1 MGDNDPGKEVRALDT
16 RTRINVRT
24 SDDLDTWLFH
34 LEKVCYRAG
43 IRFKGKKLTKEAIVN
58 ALMASVSTQDEPSTL
73 RMIND
78 GIRAYETQLE
88 KMATVPAI
96 KT

>member
-1 MGDNDPGKEVRALDT
+1 MDT

-24 SDDLDTWLFH
+24 SDDIDTWLFH
-34 LEKVCYRAG
+34 LEKVCFRAG

-58 ALMASVSTQDEPSTL
+58 ALMAHVSAQDEPSVL
-73 RMIND
+73 RMVND
-78 GIRAYETQLE
+78 GIRSYENQLD

>member
-1 MGDNDPGKEVRALDT
+1 MDT

-58 ALMASVSTQDEPSTL
+58 ALIASVSLQDEPSIL
-73 RMIND
+73 RMVND
-78 GIRAYETQLE
+78 GIRSYENQLD

-96 KT
+96 KS

>member
-1 MGDNDPGKEVRALDT
+1 MDS

-58 ALMASVSTQDEPSTL
+58 ALTASVSSQDESSVL
-73 RMIND
+73 RMVND
-78 GIRAYETQLE
+78 GIQSYESQLD
-88 KMATVPAI
+88 KMATIPAI
-96 KT
+96 KS

>member
-1 MGDNDPGKEVRALDT
+1 MDT

-43 IRFKGKKLTKEAIVN
+43 LRFKGKKLTKEAIVN
-58 ALMASVSTQDEPSTL
+58 ALIASASAKDESDVL
-73 RMIND
+73 RQISD
-78 GIRAYETQLE
+78 GIRSYENQLD
-88 KMATVPAI
+88 KMATIPAI